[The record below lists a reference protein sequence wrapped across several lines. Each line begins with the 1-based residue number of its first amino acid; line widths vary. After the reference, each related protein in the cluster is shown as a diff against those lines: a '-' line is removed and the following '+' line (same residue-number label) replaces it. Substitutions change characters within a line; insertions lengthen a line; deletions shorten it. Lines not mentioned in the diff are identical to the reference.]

1 MRTPQANINAVEQST
16 YVVTVSFT
24 DELNEAVVPNNVSYT
39 LLDSGNNVMNS
50 LEQVSVSPASEV
62 DIVLSGDDL
71 SLAEGVGNIR
81 YLLIEA
87 AYNSTFGSDL
97 PFKKQL
103 QFEILDLRHVG
114 GS

>member
-103 QFEILDLRHVG
+103 QFEILDLRYVG